1 MSSAYGRI
9 PKPQG
14 TSDLSTILPI
24 KKVLRN
30 GIEGYIQQVDPNN
43 KPLVDYLHSRFN
55 KEIED
60 RNGIEGYI
68 QQVDPNN
75 KPLVDYLHSRFNK
88 EIEDGSTYPQENTLN
103 EQEFRDYFL
112 G

>member
-1 MSSAYGRI
+1 MQWEKTFAIVFFKAETYTSLVPFIHDPYSPFVFSFFHFSLTMSSAYGRI

-60 RNGIEGYI
+60 G
-68 QQVDPNN
+68 
-75 KPLVDYLHSRFNK
+75 
-88 EIEDGSTYPQENTLN
+88 
-103 EQEFRDYFL
+103 
-112 G
+112 